1 MEPPIASGTILQN
14 RYHLLRVLDQGEFN
28 RTYLVEDQGR
38 FNEPCALKEFIP
50 PQTETNNLDKSRQ
63 LFQQEAGILYKIE
76 HPQIPQFRATFEE
89 EGRLFL
95 VRDYVEGKTYGDLL
109 EQRKALLNQ
118 SEPLSSHP
126 DGEVQSPVPLAS
138 PTKLGVLSETEVRQ
152 LLQQSLPVLDYIHS
166 QGIIHRDITPDN
178 IIMRETDS
186 IPVLINLGVVQELAT
201 RLQLPDTPTPTT
213 SIGKSGYAPRE
224 QIQTGQVYPSSD
236 LYSLAVTCIVLLT
249 GKEPEELVDDTNL
262 TWNWRPSA
270 RVSDELAEI
279 LNRML
284 SYQPSDRYQSAREV
298 LYAFQASGLTPQ
310 LPKRKPIPGTTVA
323 SAQRGTPRGAR
334 GGEGSEPVMSQA
346 TGNSIWNS
354 PWPLLGIA
362 TGLAVLAGI
371 GSWVWV
377 SNVNQQDTGKSP
389 SPKVSVSPSSSP
401 SPTPT
406 PTPSASPIPSK
417 PQIYSQRLQLAAG
430 KTLSKSRNLKANHT
444 INYIIQGKQ
453 DQTLKAYLSDEGV
466 LMTVLGPDGKLVDN
480 RAKRVRQWEGKF
492 PFTGNYTVQLS
503 PVKGLPNSDYQLG
516 LRLTEAPL
524 PKPSPKPT
532 GEYEIKRVNLLQGTK
547 GLRLVGRTSPQK
559 IQRYLVKAKQ
569 GQQLKL
575 EVIESDVALTIR
587 YPNGKLVE
595 KASGVQRWQGKLPIA
610 GEYIVDVIA
619 KQERNFAVDISLTD

>member
-109 EQRKALLNQ
+109 EQRKALHNQ
-118 SEPLSSHP
+118 SEPLSYEP
-126 DGEVQSPVPLAS
+126 DGEVQSPPMAS

-186 IPVLINLGVVQELAT
+186 IPVFINLGVVQELAT

-236 LYSLAVTCIVLLT
+236 LYSLAVTAIVLLT

-262 TWNWRPSA
+262 TWNWRPWA

-279 LNRML
+279 LNQML
-284 SYQPSDRYQSAREV
+284 SSQPSDRYQSGREV

-310 LPKRKPIPGTTVA
+310 LPKPKHLRGTTVA
-323 SAQRGTPRGAR
+323 SAQARTPRGAR
-334 GGEGSEPVMSQA
+334 GGEPSEPVMSQA
-346 TGNSIWNS
+346 RGNSIWNS

-377 SNVNQQDTGKSP
+377 GNVNQQDTGKSP
-389 SPKVSVSPSSSP
+389 SPKVSVSPSPSP
-401 SPTPT
+401 S
-406 PTPSASPIPSK
+406 PSASPSASPTPSK
-417 PQIYSQRLQLAAG
+417 PQIYSQRLGLSAG
-430 KTLSKSRNLKANHT
+430 KTLSKSSNLKANHT

-466 LMTVLGPDGKLVDN
+466 LMTVLGPDGKPVDN
-480 RAKRVRQWEGKF
+480 RAQRVRQWQGKF
-492 PFTGNYTVQLS
+492 LFTGNYTIQLS
-503 PVKGLPNSDYQLG
+503 PVKGLPDSNYQLG
-516 LRLTEAPL
+516 LRLTEAPKQ
-524 PKPSPKPT
+524 KPEPKPT
-532 GEYEIKRVNLLQGTK
+532 AEYKIERVNLLQGTK
-547 GLRLVGRTSPQK
+547 RLQLLGSTSPQK

-575 EVIESDVALTIR
+575 EVIESDVALSIR

-595 KASGVQRWQGKLPIA
+595 KASGVQRWQGKLPSS

>member
-38 FNEPCALKEFIP
+38 FNELCALKEFIP
-50 PQTETNNLDKSRQ
+50 PQTETNNLDKSRR

-76 HPQIPQFRATFEE
+76 HQQIPQFRATFEE
-89 EGRLFL
+89 DGRLFL

-109 EQRKALLNQ
+109 EQRKALQNQ
-118 SEPLSSHP
+118 SQPLSSNL
-126 DGEVQSPVPLAS
+126 DGEVQSPPIAAS
-138 PTKLGVLSETEVRQ
+138 PTNLGVLSETEVRQ

-236 LYSLAVTCIVLLT
+236 LYSLAVTAIVLLT
-249 GKEPEELVDDTNL
+249 GKEPGELVDNTNL
-262 TWNWRPSA
+262 TWNWRPWA

-279 LNRML
+279 LNRMV
-284 SYQPSDRYQSAREV
+284 SDQPSDRYQSAREV

-310 LPKRKPIPGTTVA
+310 LPKPKPIPGTTVA
-323 SAQRGTPRGAR
+323 SAEPGKPREARGA
-334 GGEGSEPVMSQA
+334 EPSYPVMSQA

-389 SPKVSVSPSSSP
+389 SPKVSVSPSP
-401 SPTPT
+401 
-406 PTPSASPIPSK
+406 
-417 PQIYSQRLQLAAG
+417 IYSQLLELSAG
-430 KTLSKSRNLKANHT
+430 KTLSISRNLKANHT

-453 DQTLKAYLSDEGV
+453 DQTLKADLSDEGV
-466 LMTVLGPDGKLVDN
+466 LMTVLGPDGKPVDN

-492 PFTGNYTVQLS
+492 LFTGNYTIQLS
-503 PVKGLPNSDYQLG
+503 PVKGLPDSDYQLG
-516 LRLTEAPL
+516 LRLTEAPK
-524 PKPSPKPT
+524 PKPKSKPT
-532 GEYEIKRVNLLQGTK
+532 AEYKIERVNLLQGSK
-547 GLRLVGRTSPQK
+547 GLRLLGRTSPQK

-575 EVIESDVALTIR
+575 DVIESDVALTIR

-595 KASGVQRWQGKLPIA
+595 KASGVQKWQGQLPSS

-619 KQERNFAVDISLTD
+619 QQERNFAVDISLTD

>member
-38 FNEPCALKEFIP
+38 FNELCALKEFIP

-89 EGRLFL
+89 DRRLFL

-109 EQRKALLNQ
+109 EQRKALHNQ
-118 SEPLSSHP
+118 SKPLSSDP
-126 DGEVQSPVPLAS
+126 DGEVQSSPMAS
-138 PTKLGVLSETEVRQ
+138 LTNLGVLSETEVRQ

-166 QGIIHRDITPDN
+166 QGIIHRDITPNN

-201 RLQLPDTPTPTT
+201 RLQLPDTSTPTS
-213 SIGKSGYAPRE
+213 SIGKSAYAPRE

-236 LYSLAVTCIVLLT
+236 LYSLAVTSIVLLT
-249 GKEPEELVDDTNL
+249 GKEPAELVDNTNL
-262 TWNWRPSA
+262 TWNWRPWA

-284 SYQPSDRYQSAREV
+284 SYQPSDRYQSARQV

-323 SAQRGTPRGAR
+323 SAQGGIPRGAR
-334 GGEGSEPVMSQA
+334 GGEPSEPVMSQA

-354 PWPLLGIA
+354 PWPVLGIA

-377 SNVNQQDTGKSP
+377 SNVNQQDTGQSP
-389 SPKVSVSPSSSP
+389 TPKVSVSPSPSSSP
-401 SPTPT
+401 SPS
-406 PTPSASPIPSK
+406 PSASPIPSK
-417 PQIYSQRLQLAAG
+417 PQIYSQRIELSAG
-430 KTLSKSRNLKANHT
+430 KTLSKSRNLKGNHT

-453 DQTLKAYLSDEGV
+453 DQTLKASLSDEGV
-466 LMTVLGPDGKLVDN
+466 LMTVLGPDGKPVDN

-492 PFTGNYTVQLS
+492 LFTGNYTIQLS
-503 PVKGLPNSDYQLG
+503 PVKGLQDSDYQLG
-516 LRLTEAPL
+516 LRLTEAPK
-524 PKPSPKPT
+524 PKPKPT
-532 GEYEIKRVNLLQGTK
+532 AEYKIKRVNLLQGSK
-547 GLRLVGRTSPQK
+547 GLQLLGRTSPQNT
-559 IQRYLVKAKQ
+559 QRYLVKAKQ
-569 GQQLKL
+569 GKQLKL

-587 YPNGKLVE
+587 YPDGKLVE
-595 KASGVQRWQGKLPIA
+595 NASGVQTWQGQLRSS

-619 KQERNFAVDISLTD
+619 KQERNFAVNISLTD